1 MKGAWNKSDSDAN
14 TNIINL
20 LISLEKEKSKGVVGI
35 LGMYC
40 PFHQHALFSL
50 SLYLSKQLGIQL
62 YAPRALLSLRFIK
75 RPCHVFES
83 TPCEHTV

>member
-50 SLYLSKQLGIQL
+50 SLSTSQNNWEYNFTL
-62 YAPRALLSLRFIK
+62 PVRF
-75 RPCHVFES
+75 S
-83 TPCEHTV
+83 A